1 MMRAS
6 LVLLLCAF
14 GLSACSETPLEERD
28 EAEIADTEKQIET
41 DALSLEQA
49 ADEAVKILEADL
61 AAELP
66 DPDLN
71 IEAVPPPS
79 EQEVN

>member
-1 MMRAS
+1 MKAA
-6 LVLLLCAF
+6 LAVLLCA
-14 GLSACSETPLEERD
+14 LSVSACSETPLEERD
-28 EAEIADTEKQIET
+28 EAEFIEIEKQIEA

-61 AAELP
+61 ASDLP

-71 IEAVPPPS
+71 IETSEPQV
-79 EQEVN
+79 EQEVD